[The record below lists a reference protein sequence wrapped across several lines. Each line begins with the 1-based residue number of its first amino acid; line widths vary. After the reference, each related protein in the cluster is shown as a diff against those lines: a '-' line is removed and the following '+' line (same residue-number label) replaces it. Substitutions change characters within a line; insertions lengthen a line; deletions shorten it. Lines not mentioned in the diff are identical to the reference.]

1 MPWRVRTGTPFHC
14 SDSQADSVESRR
26 LGSAWPSPC
35 SDQPALE
42 DIPIDSRVFTSD
54 DTFFGDP
61 LREAHDWWND
71 DEFINQDFE
80 IARAE
85 DPGLGIEDED
95 DFREPLLPVPDATT
109 LGARRVT
116 HGPSISDPSFS
127 QMMASVFASKTE
139 SEDLKFPWEKG
150 FCKDLFSSA
159 ATELQFGDGSGLDWV
174 PLENSSS
181 LSTDPTASSCQDQVA
196 GIELTGAFFE
206 KVVLGLS
213 DASFAEQLESKIDMA
228 VSKWHCVLSYCLLA
242 STTGRQIA
250 SAGDDETSG
259 STARRIIRAVL
270 GSRSPNTAI
279 SRASSLLRFLTWCA
293 SEYPNTENPFY
304 EEMAWRFACALQ
316 DGQSA
321 ATTGA
326 TFLSACRYAHHIF
339 GFQLDTIIGSRRL
352 AGVAEIL
359 YQEKRYLKQAR
370 VLTVQN
376 IKWLHEQVANDSLAD
391 FDRAMFGYILVCVYG
406 RCRHS
411 DLSCVEDVT
420 IDVGE
425 NIGFCEIRTSFR
437 KTSRAA
443 AQKATLLPIV
453 MPALGVHGGLWPE
466 EVKAAFE
473 RVGLVFAGKVRGPLL
488 RPPKRAAHQ
497 GLCQRGIASSEI
509 TRLLR
514 LCFDQ
519 RVPADAPEAERVSSH
534 SLKATALSWAA
545 KFGVDPRTQ
554 SLLGRHSSLARDAST
569 VYCRDTA
576 IRATSALC
584 EVISAINEGRFF
596 PDAPRSLYRL
606 TLKVR
611 RR

>member
-1 MPWRVRTGTPFHC
+1 MGKRFLQRFF
-14 SDSQADSVESRR
+14 
-26 LGSAWPSPC
+26 SP
-35 SDQPALE
+35 A
-42 DIPIDSRVFTSD
+42 
-54 DTFFGDP
+54 
-61 LREAHDWWND
+61 N
-71 DEFINQDFE
+71 
-80 IARAE
+80 
-85 DPGLGIEDED
+85 
-95 DFREPLLPVPDATT
+95 
-109 LGARRVT
+109 
-116 HGPSISDPSFS
+116 
-127 QMMASVFASKTE
+127 K
-139 SEDLKFPWEKG
+139 
-150 FCKDLFSSA
+150 
-159 ATELQFGDGSGLDWV
+159 ELQLGDSAGLDWV
-174 PLENSSS
+174 PLENGSSMS
-181 LSTDPTASSCQDQVA
+181 ADSAVNAGSDKVA
-196 GIELTGAFFE
+196 GCELTGAFFE

-213 DASFAEQLESKIDMA
+213 DASFAEQLESKLDMA

-250 SAGDDETSG
+250 SAGDDATIG
-259 STARRIIRAVL
+259 SSARRIIRAVI
-270 GSRSPNTAI
+270 GTRSPNTAI
-279 SRASSLLRFLTWCA
+279 SRASSLLRFLIWCA

-304 EEMAWRFACALQ
+304 EELAWRFVCALQ

-359 YQEKRYLKQAR
+359 YQDKRHLKQAR

-376 IKWLHEQVANDSLAD
+376 VKRLREQVTDDSLAD

-425 NIGFCEIRTSFR
+425 DIGFCEIRTSFH

-453 MPALGVHGGLWPE
+453 MPALGVHGRLWPE

-473 RVGLVFAGKVRGPLL
+473 RVGLAFSGKIRGSLL
-488 RPPKRAAHQ
+488 RPPKRAVHQ
-497 GLCQRGIASSEI
+497 GLCQRGITSSEI

-514 LCFDQ
+514 MCFDQ
-519 RVPADAPEAERVSSH
+519 HVPADAADAERVSSH

-554 SLLGRHSSLARDAST
+554 SLLGRHSSLAREASA

-576 IRATSALC
+576 IRATSSLC
-584 EVISAINEGRFF
+584 EVIAAINEGRFF
-596 PDAPRSLYRL
+596 PDAPRSLYRVAPSSDAQSSQPVIATDEVKHEGSSGVKSEGGGAL
-606 TLKVR
+606 PFVDLSADEPMMVHGLSSEESSSSLDSDSDSSVELPKAKIPKIKDGSIHRFFKHRTSGYVHYVDPVMDSCASKTFGCGKLLSANFAPTLDRVECHMNAI
-611 RR
+611 